1 MNYEELKSLALES
14 GFTHTAPLDT
24 ATIELKQDVR
34 DMCAQGCQ
42 QYARRWSCPPGCGT
56 LDQLRGSIYCYKEG
70 ILVQTVTKLEDEFY
84 NLTGTKM
91 VKYFRPPEGEFSRAS
106 LLNVKSLGFKTIFWS
121 IAYKDWDTKN
131 QNGVDYC
138 VKTIMDNLHNGAII
152 LMHSVSSSNQEAL
165 PTVIEKIT
173 QEGYTFKTV
182 NEL

>member
-70 ILVQTVTKLEDEFY
+70 ILVQTVTFF
-84 NLTGTKM
+84 
-91 VKYFRPPEGEFSRAS
+91 VVVF
-106 LLNVKSLGFKTIFWS
+106 V
-121 IAYKDWDTKN
+121 
-131 QNGVDYC
+131 C
-138 VKTIMDNLHNGAII
+138 VG
-152 LMHSVSSSNQEAL
+152 LM
-165 PTVIEKIT
+165 
-173 QEGYTFKTV
+173 
-182 NEL
+182 

>member
-70 ILVQTVTKLEDEFY
+70 ILVQTVTKLEDEF
-84 NLTGTKM
+84 
-91 VKYFRPPEGEFSRAS
+91 
-106 LLNVKSLGFKTIFWS
+106 
-121 IAYKDWDTKN
+121 DWDGMMKA
-131 QNGVDYC
+131 Q
-138 VKTIMDNLHNGAII
+138 NLH
-152 LMHSVSSSNQEAL
+152 QEHFLAFL
-165 PTVIEKIT
+165 E
-173 QEGYTFKTV
+173 
-182 NEL
+182 

>member
-70 ILVQTVTKLEDEFY
+70 ILVQTVTKLEDEF
-84 NLTGTKM
+84 
-91 VKYFRPPEGEFSRAS
+91 
-106 LLNVKSLGFKTIFWS
+106 
-121 IAYKDWDTKN
+121 DWDGMIKELQEFENPVINHLHLWIRKCLEQQTDVELLADKLLETYPGLIFICDEIG
-131 QNGVDYC
+131 NGIVPMDALERDYRERTGRLQIRIAKKAERVERIVC
-138 VKTIMDNLHNGAII
+138 GISQRLK
-152 LMHSVSSSNQEAL
+152 
-165 PTVIEKIT
+165 
-173 QEGYTFKTV
+173 
-182 NEL
+182 